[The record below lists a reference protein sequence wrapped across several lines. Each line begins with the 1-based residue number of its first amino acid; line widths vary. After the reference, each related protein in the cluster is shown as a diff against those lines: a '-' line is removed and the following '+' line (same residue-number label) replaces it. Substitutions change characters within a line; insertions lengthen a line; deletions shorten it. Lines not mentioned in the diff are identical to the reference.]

1 MRRLSALRR
10 RFRSGGAAGRVLRV
24 PRRFLPR
31 PLRALLQNPPAEPA
45 PVVPDE
51 VARALAER
59 LDGAA
64 RARLG
69 RSLGVFAVEAAGC
82 GGCALEVAGLTGPHH
97 DLERFGLR
105 FVASPR
111 HADVLLVAGALG
123 RNMGEA
129 LERTLAAVPEPRWVV
144 GVGDCAAD
152 GGPFRG
158 SYAVAGGVAETL
170 PVDLLIPGCPPTPA
184 QILEGLLT
192 LLAAEAWASRGD
204 RGGDNA
210 RSGPRQEDMPEEDRD
225 QMDAGDETEG
235 KKKGRSDMSAG
246 PWPP

>member
-1 MRRLSALRR
+1 MIVRVFPPGVWHRRDVCGTGPDIYDA
-10 RFRSGGAAGRVLRV
+10 RV
-24 PRRFLPR
+24 PIRFLPH
-31 PLRALLQNPPAEPA
+31 PLRTWLQAPLAEP
-45 PVVPDE
+45 PPPVPDE
-51 VARALAER
+51 VVQALAER
-59 LDGAA
+59 LEAA
-64 RARLG
+64 AQAQLG

-82 GGCALEVAGLTGPHH
+82 GGCALEVAALAGPHY

-129 LERTLAAVPEPRWVV
+129 LERALACVPEPRWVV
-144 GVGDCAAD
+144 AVGDCAAD

-158 SYAVAGGVAETL
+158 SYAVAGGIAEAL

-184 QILEGLLT
+184 QVLEGLLA
-192 LLAAEAWASRGD
+192 LMAAE
-204 RGGDNA
+204 
-210 RSGPRQEDMPEEDRD
+210 RS
-225 QMDAGDETEG
+225 AG
-235 KKKGRSDMSAG
+235 KKKGRSEKSAG

>member
-1 MRRLSALRR
+1 MA
-10 RFRSGGAAGRVLRV
+10 RV
-24 PRRFLPR
+24 PPYRFLPR
-31 PLRALLQNPPAEPA
+31 PLRTLLQTSPAEP
-45 PVVPDE
+45 PPSVPDD

-59 LDGAA
+59 LDASA
-64 RARLG
+64 QARLG
-69 RSLGVFAVEAAGC
+69 RSLGVLAVEAAGC
-82 GGCALEVAGLTGPHH
+82 GGCALEVAGLAGPHY

-129 LERTLAAVPEPRWVV
+129 LERALACMPEPRWVV
-144 GVGDCAAD
+144 AVGDCAAD

-158 SYAVAGGVAETL
+158 SYAVAGGVAEVL

-184 QILEGLLT
+184 QVLEGLLA
-192 LLAAEAWASRGD
+192 LLAAQGGRASD
-204 RGGDNA
+204 
-210 RSGPRQEDMPEEDRD
+210 
-225 QMDAGDETEG
+225 
-235 KKKGRSDMSAG
+235 KKKGRSEGSAG

>member
-1 MRRLSALRR
+1 MA
-10 RFRSGGAAGRVLRV
+10 RV
-24 PRRFLPR
+24 PPPFRFLPR
-31 PLRALLQNPPAEPA
+31 PLRALLQSSPAEP
-45 PVVPDE
+45 PPPVPDE
-51 VARALAER
+51 VSRALAER
-59 LDGAA
+59 LDAA
-64 RARLG
+64 AQARLG

-82 GGCALEVAGLTGPHH
+82 GGCALEVAGLAGPHY

-129 LERTLAAVPEPRWVV
+129 LERALACVPEPRWVV
-144 GVGDCAAD
+144 AVGDCAAD

-158 SYAVAGGVAETL
+158 SYAVAGGVEEAV

-184 QILEGLLT
+184 QVLEGLLA
-192 LLAAEAWASRGD
+192 LLAAQAT
-204 RGGDNA
+204 GGEKT
-210 RSGPRQEDMPEEDRD
+210 R
-225 QMDAGDETEG
+225 G
-235 KKKGRSDMSAG
+235 KKKGRSEGSAG